1 METLRDG
8 NPNLSRR
15 LLLGAGAAAG
25 LLGVPAHPAAA
36 QALRPG
42 AHLDVIRKIEA
53 GRSAQPGRVR
63 IRMAEIVEN
72 GASVPVTVSADGPA
86 DGPDRIKAL
95 HVIADDNP
103 NPEIFSAE
111 FGPDAPRAEIATR
124 IRLSKTMNVI
134 AFAET
139 ADGKLFRTA
148 VEARV
153 TVGGCGA

>member
-1 METLRDG
+1 MEPDEIETSR
-8 NPNLSRR
+8 LSRR
-15 LLLGAGAAAG
+15 LLLGAGTAAG
-25 LLGVPAHPAAA
+25 LVGIVSRSASA

-42 AHLDVIRKIEA
+42 AHLDAIRKIEA
-53 GRSAQPGRVR
+53 GRSAQSGRVR
-63 IRMAEIVEN
+63 IRMAEIIEN
-72 GASVPVTVSADGPA
+72 GASVPVTVVGEGPA

-95 HVIADDNP
+95 HVVADDNP
-103 NPEIFSAE
+103 NPEVFSVE

>member
-1 METLRDG
+1 MEPGEIETSS
-8 NPNLSRR
+8 LSRR

-25 LLGVPAHPAAA
+25 LVGIVSRPASA

-42 AHLDVIRKIEA
+42 AHLDAIRKIEA
-53 GRSAQPGRVR
+53 GRSAQSGRVR

-72 GASVPVTVSADGPA
+72 GASVPVTVVGEGPA

-95 HVIADDNP
+95 HVVADDNP
-103 NPEIFSAE
+103 NPEVFSVE